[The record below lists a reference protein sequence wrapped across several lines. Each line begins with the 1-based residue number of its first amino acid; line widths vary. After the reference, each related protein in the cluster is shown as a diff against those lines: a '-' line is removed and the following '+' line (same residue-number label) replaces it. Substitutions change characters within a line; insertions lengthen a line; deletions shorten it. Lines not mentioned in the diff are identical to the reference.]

1 MLVHIKV
8 DEDLPTAIVY
18 RLRAIGYQASTVVE
32 QGMGGWK
39 DPILWQAVQS
49 DRQFLITADKGF
61 GNIRQYPP
69 GEHAGVLVLRPDE
82 DGIRPL
88 LDLLER
94 LLSQYDLNDLA
105 GLLTVVT
112 PRSVRIRRGES

>member
-1 MLVHIKV
+1 ML
-8 DEDLPTAIVY
+8 EP
-18 RLRAIGYQASTVVE
+18 VVE

-39 DPILWQAVQS
+39 DPILWQAVQA

-69 GEHAGVLVLRPDE
+69 GEHAGILVLRP
-82 DGIRPL
+82 L
-88 LDLLER
+88 LNLLER
-94 LLSQYDLNDLA
+94 LLFQYDLNDLA

>member
-1 MLVHIKV
+1 MHIKV
-8 DEDLPTAIVY
+8 DEDLPAAVAVQ
-18 RLRAIGYQASTVVE
+18 LRASGYFASTVVE

-39 DPILWQAVQS
+39 DPILWQAVQA

-69 GEHAGVLVLRPDE
+69 GEHAGILVLRPDE

-88 LDLLER
+88 LNLLER
-94 LLSQYDLNDLA
+94 LLFQYDLNDLA